1 MNACKQNMRTHI
13 PRTQRSMNKEE
24 KLNAQAQ
31 ALQKQAERVRRI
43 SYLKGKTPKCTNCNK
58 NRVTLAG
65 GTLAGGTLA
74 GGTLAEDLL
83 CYACQEKAKTADL
96 DAELKKP
103 NDNWYIYWEPYNA
116 CVCRECR
123 TEIAADENNEP
134 AIACCP
140 NTYNCPPAIDY
151 WGKDNAEPQH
161 YLDLFVLDRKKQGGN

>member
-58 NRVTLAG
+58 NRVTLA
-65 GTLAGGTLA
+65 
-74 GGTLAEDLL
+74 EDLL

-103 NDNWYIYWEPYNA
+103 SDNWYIYWEPYNA
-116 CVCRECR
+116 CVCRECS

-134 AIACCP
+134 PIACCP

-161 YLDLFVLDRKKQGGN
+161 HLDLFVHESSRTGVLRTA

>member
-1 MNACKQNMRTHI
+1 MRTHI
-13 PRTQRSMNKEE
+13 PRTQRNMNKEE
-24 KLNAQAQ
+24 KPNADLKRAETEAQ

-58 NRVTLAG
+58 NRVTLA
-65 GTLAGGTLA
+65 
-74 GGTLAEDLL
+74 EDLL

-96 DAELKKP
+96 EAELKKP
-103 NDNWYIYWEPYNA
+103 SDNWYIYWEPYNA
-116 CVCRECR
+116 CVCRECN

-134 AIACCP
+134 PIACCP

-161 YLDLFVLDRKKQGGN
+161 HLDLFVHESSRTGVLRTA

>member
-1 MNACKQNMRTHI
+1 MD
-13 PRTQRSMNKEE
+13 KEE
-24 KLNAQAQ
+24 KPNAQAQ
-31 ALQKQAERVRRI
+31 VLQKQAERVRRI

-74 GGTLAEDLL
+74 EDLL

-96 DAELKKP
+96 EAELKKP
-103 NDNWYIYWEPYNA
+103 SDNWYIYWEPYNA

-140 NTYNCPPAIDY
+140 NTYNCPPAIDD
-151 WGKDNAEPQH
+151 WGKDSAEPQH
-161 YLDLFVLDRKKQGGN
+161 HLDLFVHESSRTGVLRTA